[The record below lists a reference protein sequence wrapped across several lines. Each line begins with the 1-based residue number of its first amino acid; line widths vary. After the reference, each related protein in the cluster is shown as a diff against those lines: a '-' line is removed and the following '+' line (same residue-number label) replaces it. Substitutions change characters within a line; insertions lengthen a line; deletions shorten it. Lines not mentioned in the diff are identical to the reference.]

1 MLNIFLCTCGPF
13 GCLLWK
19 KCLFSSS
26 YVLTELFFVVVV
38 IELYEFF
45 ICCCLVVKLGLTLC
59 DLMDCS
65 TSGFPILYYL
75 PSRVCSNSCPLSRWC
90 HPTISFSVTSFF
102 SCPQS
107 FPASGSFPMT
117 WLFMSGGQSVGAS
130 ASASVLSMNIQ
141 GWFPLGFTG
150 LISLQSKRLSRA
162 FSNTTVQKHQFFG
175 AQIFF
180 MVQLSPSLHDYLL
193 EKS

>member
-1 MLNIFLCTCGPF
+1 MWVLISLWFWFAFLWWLVMLNIFLCTYGPF

-38 IELYEFF
+38 VIELYEFF
-45 ICCCLVVKLGLTLC
+45 ICCLVVKLGLTLC
-59 DLMDCS
+59 NLMDCS
-65 TSGFPILYYL
+65 APGFPVLYYL

-90 HPTISFSVTSFF
+90 HPTISFSVTLFF

-117 WLFMSGGQSVGAS
+117 WLFISGGQSVG

-141 GWFPLGFTG
+141 GWFPLGLTG
-150 LISLQSKRLSRA
+150 LISL
-162 FSNTTVQKHQFFG
+162 
-175 AQIFF
+175 
-180 MVQLSPSLHDYLL
+180 
-193 EKS
+193 